1 MTEVATLVLTA
12 SAITLVLQIVSIAL
26 IVDTR
31 KKLKNEPE
39 LERPAAPEV
48 SEVKKQ
54 REAENRFARKP
65 QQEQRNRPAPAQPQN
80 VDQVERSLRDINL
93 RLKNAERDQ
102 EKERKRIKDTIAPS
116 GPGQGPRKFD
126 QQKPRERD
134 EGFRRNDR
142 QRHDFHQNR
151 NPDAP
156 RQQRDD
162 RNIPRNSFEVKEPA
176 APAPQ
181 PPVVAAKPIPPAPIA
196 AAVQVSPEPVFETTA
211 ASMEQKE
218 NLQHGRK
225 VMVKRRILNLEE
237 EKAAAREGSV
247 QEGAASS
254 SPVLPAATALD
265 ANRSAAVEITRS
277 SEQETSEGSAP
288 ISFGR

>member
-65 QQEQRNRPAPAQPQN
+65 QQELRNRPAPAQPQN

-102 EKERKRIKDTIAPS
+102 EKERKRIKDAIAPS
-116 GPGQGPRKFD
+116 GQGPRKFD

-142 QRHDFHQNR
+142 PRHDFHQNR
-151 NPDAP
+151 NSDAP

-162 RNIPRNSFEVKEPA
+162 RNIPRNSFEVKDP

-181 PPVVAAKPIPPAPIA
+181 PPVVAAKPIPPAPPA
-196 AAVQVSPEPVFETTA
+196 PAVHVSPEPVFETAA

-254 SPVLPAATALD
+254 SPVLPAATAPD
-265 ANRSAAVEITRS
+265 ANRSADVEITRS
-277 SEQETSEGSAP
+277 SEQEASEGSAP